1 LLFETENPVAY
12 HLITGAASGI
22 GFLIAQTLLRRGDH
36 VWAVD
41 LDVQGLSKLQSFA
54 SRADQLHSGA
64 LDVRDA
70 DAWTK
75 LIDEIEHTW
84 PQLDTVM
91 NVAGVLRPEY
101 VGQTATANIH
111 LQIDVNTKGLIFG
124 TEAAAR
130 LMVPRRHGH
139 IINIASIAG
148 ISPVPGCAIYCASKF
163 AARGYSLSVAQEL
176 RAHGVKVT
184 AICPDAV
191 ATPMLGPDNLRPEAA
206 MIFSGAGP
214 MPPEKVVRAVMRA
227 IDKAPLEII
236 LPGWRA
242 MLAKTASLAPGLTS
256 SVFGLMIW
264 LGQRRLA
271 RTTDRRPH

>member
-1 LLFETENPVAY
+1 MAH

-41 LDVQGLSKLQSFA
+41 LDVAGLSKLQVHA
-54 SRADQLHSGA
+54 SSPAHLRTGA

-70 DAWTK
+70 EAWER
-75 LIDEIEHTW
+75 LMGDIAAQW

-101 VGQTATANIH
+101 VGQTSTASIH

-148 ISPVPGCAIYCASKF
+148 VSPVPGCAIYCASKF

-206 MIFSGAGP
+206 MIFSGSGP
-214 MPPEKVVRAVMRA
+214 MPPDKVVQAVLKAMN
-227 IDKAPLEII
+227 KAPVEII

-242 MLAKTASLAPGLTS
+242 LLAKTASLAPGLTS

-264 LGQRRLA
+264 LGRRRLA
-271 RTTDRRPH
+271 RTTGHTPH